1 MTFSTSVPRVS
12 PRPTSDWDEEVDEA
26 FSVLRAH
33 APAGMQ
39 PAAGQSARPQ
49 SNILGI
55 YAWHPK
61 FINGW
66 MPFSNHLRNSTLTD
80 AQREIIIIRTT
91 WLGRGEYEWAQHV
104 RMSKA
109 GGYLTDEQI
118 AGLSEGPDASIW
130 NAEESAL
137 VRATDEFCLNK
148 QISDGSWAAVAA
160 TMDRQQL
167 IDLVFTIGTYDMHCT
182 AFNALGLELEEGM
195 VGFPNSD
202 QA

>member
-1 MTFSTSVPRVS
+1 MTIKTATPRIA
-12 PRPTSDWDEEVDEA
+12 PRPTTDWDAEVDEA

-39 PAAGQSARPQ
+39 AQASQSARPQ

-55 YAWHPK
+55 YAWHPN
-61 FINGW
+61 FIEGW
-66 MPFSNHLRNSTLTD
+66 MPFSNHLRNSTLSD

-109 GGYLTDEQI
+109 GGYLTDTQI
-118 AGLSEGPDASIW
+118 DGLSEGPEASVW
-130 NAEESAL
+130 NEDESAL
-137 VRATDEFCLNK
+137 VSAVDEFCTNK
-148 QISDGSWAAVAA
+148 MISDGTWAILAKSF
-160 TMDRQQL
+160 DRQQL

-182 AFNALGLELEEGM
+182 AFNTLGLELEEGM
-195 VGFPNSD
+195 VGFPGNGL
-202 QA
+202 A